1 MSLLRRIGLSGCVE
15 STTHRGPSD
24 DDILESV
31 NPLKLSGVECH
42 LQSLLCPERGMW
54 PGCSDSEQLLEEPA
68 EVAEARW
75 MEAWLLR

>member
-31 NPLKLSGVECH
+31 DPLKLSSVEYH
-42 LQSLLCPERGMW
+42 EILTILTVSTILLCLTILTMSY
-54 PGCSDSEQLLEEPA
+54 CILD
-68 EVAEARW
+68 
-75 MEAWLLR
+75 